1 MRRMLNKYFGNDV
14 SRINWNL
21 IFKANYCSLRKQ
33 VKLTM
38 EWVEQVMLGRL
49 DGRLEVEEL
58 HRRLDIIKK
67 HLLVILNLEIL
78 LIYQDD
84 LE

>member
-1 MRRMLNKYFGNDV
+1 
-14 SRINWNL
+14 
-21 IFKANYCSLRKQ
+21 
-33 VKLTM
+33 
-38 EWVEQVMLGRL
+38 MLGRL

-67 HLLVILNLEIL
+67 YLLVNLNLEIL
-78 LIYQDD
+78 LIYQDG